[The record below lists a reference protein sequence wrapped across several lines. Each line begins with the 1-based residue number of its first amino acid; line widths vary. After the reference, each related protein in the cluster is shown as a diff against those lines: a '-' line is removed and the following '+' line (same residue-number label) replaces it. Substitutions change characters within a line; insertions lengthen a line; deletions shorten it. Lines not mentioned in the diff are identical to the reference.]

1 MTDQKRVHKLAQ
13 AVFLS
18 GWKFKELQ
26 ADGPRTNG
34 SDDRG
39 FDPDRRLTV
48 GRLQQQLQEC
58 PF

>member
-26 ADGPRTNG
+26 ADGPRSNG
-34 SDDRG
+34 PDYRG
-39 FDPDRRLTV
+39 IDPDRWLAV
-48 GRLQQQLQEC
+48 GSLQQQVQEC